1 MERRSFIGGLAGI
14 LLAKHAP
21 AFKVNNKPMVIPQ
34 RRIIV
39 WHSGGIVRNDG
50 PFELFIQGQV
60 KLIAA
65 GMGLK
70 YEELANS
77 DEFQTYQFS
86 SSILIPRV

>member
-21 AFKVNNKPMVIPQ
+21 AFKVNNKPMVIPKHE
-34 RRIIV
+34 II
-39 WHSGGIVRNDG
+39 HHCGGIIRNDG
-50 PFELFIQGQV
+50 PFELFFQGQV
-60 KLIAA
+60 KLIAV

-70 YEELANS
+70 YEELANT
-77 DEFQTYQFS
+77 DEFQTYHFS